1 MFLKRFYD
9 DGLAQASYLIG
20 CSATGESMV
29 IDANRD
35 VQQYID
41 AAAAEKLK
49 VTHVS
54 ETHIHAD
61 YVSGSRELAQRTGAK
76 LFLSGEGG
84 KDWQYGFA
92 KSDNA
97 TLVKNG
103 DVIEV
108 GNIRLEVM
116 HVPGH
121 TPEHIAFLVTD
132 TAGASEPMGIAT
144 GDFVFVGDVGR
155 PDLLEKAAKVANTM
169 EDGARTLFHSLERFR
184 ALPDYLQVWPGHG
197 AGSACG
203 KALGAVP
210 TSTVGYE
217 KRFNWGVGTTVE
229 KDFVEMVL
237 AGQPEPPLYFAEM
250 KRINR
255 DGPPMLGGFK
265 VPAHG
270 AREALAVA
278 IAGGAAVL
286 DLRPA
291 AEFAK
296 GHIPGTINIPLN
308 KSFST
313 WAGWLV
319 KYDQAIHLIANE
331 GDVAKAVR
339 ELAMIGLD
347 HVAAWY
353 SLAVIGDWETAGHTL
368 GKVAKTDVA
377 HLAPQL
383 ARGDVTIVDVRNR
396 SEFEAGHLPGA
407 LHIPVGYL
415 AERLAEIP
423 HAKTIIVQCQS
434 GGRSAIA
441 TSVLQKLG
449 VTNAVDLTG
458 GFLAW
463 RDAGHEVVRGAATAS
478 V

>member
-1 MFLKRFYD
+1 MFFKRFYD

-20 CSATGESMV
+20 CQATGDALV

-35 VQQYID
+35 IQQYLD
-41 AAAAEKLK
+41 AAAAEKLRI
-49 VTHVS
+49 THVS

-61 YVSGSRELAQRTGAK
+61 YVSGSRELAKRTGAQ
-76 LFLSGEGG
+76 LYLSAEGG

-92 KSDNA
+92 KSDGA
-97 TLVKNG
+97 TLLKDG
-103 DVIEV
+103 DVIKV
-108 GNIRLEVM
+108 GNIRIEVM
-116 HVPGH
+116 HTPGH
-121 TPEHIAFLVTD
+121 TPEHISFLVTD
-132 TAGASEPMGIAT
+132 TAGASEPMGIVT

-169 EDGARTLFHSLERFR
+169 EDGARTLFRSLERFR
-184 ALPDYLQVWPGHG
+184 ALPDYIQVWPGHG

-210 TSTVGYE
+210 MSTVGYE
-217 KRFNWGVGTTVE
+217 KRFNWGVGTTDE
-229 KDFVEMVL
+229 AQFVEMVL

-255 DGPPMLGGFK
+255 DGPPILGGFTL
-265 VPAHG
+265 PPQG
-270 AREALAVA
+270 ARESLGVAL
-278 IAGGAAVL
+278 GGNAAVL

-291 AEFAK
+291 TEFAK

-319 KYDQAIHLIANE
+319 KYDQPIHLIVDAA
-331 GDVAKAVR
+331 DAPKAVR

-347 HVAAWY
+347 HVTAWY
-353 SLAVIGDWETAGHTL
+353 TPSIVGEWEKSGQAL
-368 GKVAKTDVA
+368 GTVKKTDVA
-377 HLAPQL
+377 HLAPKL
-383 ARGDVTIVDVRNR
+383 AAGDVTVVDVRNR
-396 SEFEAGHLPGA
+396 SEYEAGHLPGS

-423 HAKTIIVQCQS
+423 RDKPIIVQCQS
-434 GGRSAIA
+434 GARSAIA

-449 VTNAVDLTG
+449 VNDATDLVG
-458 GFLAW
+458 GFVAW
-463 RDAGHEVVRGAATAS
+463 KGAGHEVVVESATAG